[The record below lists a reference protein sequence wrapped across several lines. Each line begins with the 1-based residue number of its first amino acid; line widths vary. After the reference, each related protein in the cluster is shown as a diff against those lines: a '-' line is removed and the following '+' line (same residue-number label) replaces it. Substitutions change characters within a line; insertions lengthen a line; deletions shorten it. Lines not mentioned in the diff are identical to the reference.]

1 MGTWQTC
8 SSELRPNVGTL
19 GLLTKVRMGKPRGID
34 SRASEELNT
43 DQIAAPR
50 GISEEWAAVQQA
62 IAGNAIAQERLF
74 APYAARLYRTAFA
87 VLRNKED
94 AEDAVQ
100 DGLFTAYAK
109 LHSFQGRSA
118 FSTWLTR
125 IVINS
130 ALMARRK
137 KRAHI
142 ELSLDEILETQPE
155 QSPLGVI
162 DPRPNPEELCAT
174 AEIHILVEEHVR
186 QLPPA
191 LQTAYRHRAMTS
203 LSVTESSHALG
214 IPTSVFKGRVFRAR
228 RKLAR
233 GLQQSPRIGASAPG
247 FGRRG
252 RRICNG

>member
-1 MGTWQTC
+1 
-8 SSELRPNVGTL
+8 
-19 GLLTKVRMGKPRGID
+19 MGK
-34 SRASEELNT
+34 
-43 DQIAAPR
+43 
-50 GISEEWAAVQQA
+50 EWAVMQQA
-62 IAGNAIAQERLF
+62 IAGNSDAQEQLF
-74 APYAARLYRTAFA
+74 TRHTSRLYRTAFA
-87 VLRNKED
+87 LLRNKED

-100 DGLFTAYAK
+100 DGLLTAYAK

-130 ALMARRK
+130 ALMTRRK
-137 KRAHI
+137 KRAHT
-142 ELSLDEILETQPE
+142 ELSLDEILETQSE

-162 DPRPNPEELCAT
+162 DTRPNPEELCAT
-174 AEIHILVEEHVR
+174 IEIHTLVEGHVR

-191 LQTAYRHRAMTS
+191 LQMAYRHRAMTG
-203 LSVTESSHALG
+203 LSVTEASHALG
-214 IPTSVFKGRVFRAR
+214 IPKSIFKGRVFRAR

-233 GLQQSPRIGASAPG
+233 GLQQPPRISASAPG